1 MNEKQLTAGIYR
13 AFDPQSGESLVGY
26 TLNFEGT
33 RKRLKFELALNA
45 CSYKPLQMFW
55 NEKGGLEIE
64 LLEAYVPDVAMSDLE
79 IDAHLHAKLFAWQ
92 ERLGAG
98 TRLLQTQIE

>member
-1 MNEKQLTAGIYR
+1 
-13 AFDPQSGESLVGY
+13 
-26 TLNFEGT
+26 
-33 RKRLKFELALNA
+33 
-45 CSYKPLQMFW
+45 
-55 NEKGGLEIE
+55 
-64 LLEAYVPDVAMSDLE
+64 MSDLE

>member
-13 AFDPQSGESLVGY
+13 AFDPKSGESLVGY

-64 LLEAYVPDVAMSDLE
+64 LLEAYVSDLE